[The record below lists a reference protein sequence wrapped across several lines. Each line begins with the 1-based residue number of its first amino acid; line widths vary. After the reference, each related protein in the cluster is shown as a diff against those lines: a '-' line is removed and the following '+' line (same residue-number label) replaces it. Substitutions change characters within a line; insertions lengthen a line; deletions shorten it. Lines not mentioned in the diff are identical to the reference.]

1 MAGVLI
7 SCHLMRCSSIGG
19 KTWGKKEVSLSM
31 LWKTRELCQRRTATQ
46 SGPKESVKLAWKD
59 VEEKGGEF
67 VNAVEDEGIVPE
79 EDGDAE
85 RSEGER
91 EVGVE
96 PGEVVGEEEG
106 LRHARDVDQVA
117 EVEHEELILVA

>member
-1 MAGVLI
+1 
-7 SCHLMRCSSIGG
+7 
-19 KTWGKKEVSLSM
+19 M
-31 LWKTRELCQRRTATQ
+31 LKHW
-46 SGPKESVKLAWKD
+46 WKD

-79 EDGDAE
+79 KDGDAE

-96 PGEVVGEEEG
+96 PGEVVGEEEC
-106 LRHARDVDQVA
+106 LSHARDVDQVA
-117 EVEHEELILVA
+117 EVEHEELASKEAKLQLFSAKC